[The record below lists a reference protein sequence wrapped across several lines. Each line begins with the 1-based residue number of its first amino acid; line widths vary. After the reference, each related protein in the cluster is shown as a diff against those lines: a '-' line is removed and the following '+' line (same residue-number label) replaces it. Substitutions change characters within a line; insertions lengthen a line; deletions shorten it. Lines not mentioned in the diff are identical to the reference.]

1 MAYYPPRKTVKRDDG
16 EMRLID
22 WQPGNGT
29 RYEVYLFLSTDRILL
44 AWWNKGD
51 GSRMMIKDQQTMF
64 HYQYMLEKMAIG
76 RADAAALLAL
86 FAQETGIET
95 VLPPGYDEN
104 GVWDGSEDSM
114 LLNDQGAE
122 ATR

>member
-1 MAYYPPRKTVKRDDG
+1 MAHYPPKKTVEKQVGD
-16 EMRLID
+16 MRVID

-29 RYEVYLFLSTDRILL
+29 RYEVYLFLTYERILIS
-44 AWWNKGD
+44 WWNKGD
-51 GSRMMIKDQQTMF
+51 GGRTMIKDTLNMF
-64 HYQYMLEKMAIG
+64 HYSYMLEKMNIG
-76 RADAAALLAL
+76 EADAAALLAL

-114 LLNDQGAE
+114 ILNDQGARFT
-122 ATR
+122 A